1 MLYIILMFIFS
12 DVDDAFLGSYLQSC
26 DILYCIESLSH
37 RFVFV
42 NASCESQFFHVFGR
56 ELHLHVVPMGD
67 NFHQILQR
75 AAVEQEVARVPRG
88 VKINIHLLD
97 VWCSACFQGCH
108 IAWFQQVF
116 FTVLAAHTNF
126 TFHQNNAGYT
136 FFLHRVDIKLGT
148 IVVYISVGSL
158 YYKRSFLR
166 VVGHDEIG
174 FSLELY
180 LRSLP
185 TK

>member
-1 MLYIILMFIFS
+1 MTSYIEYFQIRLLAVAAIVAMHANKAIAIIDKNLFMLYIILMFIFS

-42 NASCESQFFHVFGR
+42 NAACESQFFHVFGR

-97 VWCSACFQGCH
+97 VRCSACFQGCH

-126 TFHQNNAGYT
+126 TFHRNNAGYT
-136 FFLHRVDIKLGT
+136 FSF
-148 IVVYISVGSL
+148 IVLTLNSV
-158 YYKRSFLR
+158 
-166 VVGHDEIG
+166 
-174 FSLELY
+174 
-180 LRSLP
+180 P
-185 TK
+185 